1 MIVTRADVA
10 NIAAFARREFV
21 VRASTRTYLVTTLV
35 LVLAAALTGLAP
47 VAIGALNHDAT
58 EVAVYVGVADLRADP
73 VATLDALLN
82 PKSDRRRR
90 IGRKGNAFTV
100 TRSSDLA
107 AGRAQVTDGKLTAL
121 LDVERDA
128 AGQAVFTVYTKERD
142 TSSVAVIGRQAATS
156 IAIADRL
163 SRAGVS
169 QQEQAALFAAP
180 SVTIQS
186 PDSAASKP
194 SAGALA
200 QQEADAAIIFALELF
215 LLLAVV
221 LYGNWIA
228 QSVAEEKSSRM
239 MEIILAAATPF
250 QLLVGKVLGV
260 SAAAL
265 LQFGAVVATSVVALL
280 AEGQVATLVLG
291 DSAAIELPSG
301 LTPGILAAF
310 SVFFILG
317 FVLYAALFAAA
328 GSLVSRQEDVAQV
341 VQPMTLLVCGGYLV
355 AIYASIG
362 LLDSRAPWV
371 VALSWVPFLSPY
383 TMVSRLAS
391 GEAGPLDAVVAVVL
405 LAVTIVAAAWIASRI
420 YAAGVL
426 MYGQKPSV
434 RGMWR
439 VLREGH

>member
-1 MIVTRADVA
+1 MSITQGDIA
-10 NIAAFARREFV
+10 NIVAVARREFV

-47 VAIGALNHDAT
+47 VAIGALNRDAT
-58 EVAVYVGVADLRADP
+58 AVAVYVGAADLRADP

-82 PKSDRRRR
+82 PTRVGGSGSDA
-90 IGRKGNAFTV
+90 KENAFSV

-107 AGRAQVTDGKLTAL
+107 AGRAQVADGNLTAL

-128 AGQAVFTVYTKERD
+128 AGQTVFTVYTKERD
-142 TSSVAVIGRQAATS
+142 ASSVAVISRQAATS

-169 QQEQAALFAAP
+169 PEEQAALFAAP
-180 SVTIQS
+180 PVTIQS
-186 PDSAASKP
+186 PDPSENQQ

-200 QQEADAAIIFALELF
+200 QQEADAAVIFALELF

-250 QLLVGKVLGV
+250 QLLTGKLLGV

-265 LQFGAVVATSVVALL
+265 LQFAAVIATSVVALL
-280 AEGQVATLVLG
+280 TEGQVAALVLG
-291 DSAAIELPSG
+291 KSAAVELPSG
-301 LTPGILAAF
+301 LTFGILAAF
-310 SVFFILG
+310 SVFFVLG

-328 GSLVSRQEDVAQV
+328 GSLVSRQEDVTQV
-341 VQPMTLLVCGGYLV
+341 VQPMTLVVCGGYLV

-362 LLDSRAPWV
+362 LLDSHAPWV

-383 TMVSRLAS
+383 TMVSRIAS
-391 GEAGPLDAVVAVVL
+391 GEAGPLEAAVAVLL
-405 LAVTIVAAAWIASRI
+405 LATTIVAAAWVASRI

-426 MYGQKPSV
+426 MYGQRPSV
-434 RGMWR
+434 RGMWKA
-439 VLREGH
+439 LREGR

>member
-1 MIVTRADVA
+1 MSVTKADIA
-10 NIAAFARREFV
+10 NIAAVARREFV

-47 VAIGALNHDAT
+47 VAIGALNRDAT
-58 EVAVYVGVADLRADP
+58 KVAVYVGVTDLRADP

-82 PKSDRRRR
+82 PKSDGAR
-90 IGRKGNAFTV
+90 GSGTNGKAFTV

-107 AGRAQVTDGKLTAL
+107 AGRAQVSDGELTAL

-128 AGQAVFTVYTKERD
+128 DGQAVFTVYTKERD
-142 TSSVAVIGRQAATS
+142 TSSVAVISRQAATS

-169 QQEQAALFAAP
+169 AQEQAALFAAP
-180 SVTIQS
+180 TVTIQS
-186 PDSAASKP
+186 PDP
-194 SAGALA
+194 SGTQQSPGALA
-200 QQEADAAIIFALELF
+200 QQEADAAVIFALELF

-250 QLLVGKVLGV
+250 QLLAGKVLGV

-265 LQFGAVVATSVVALL
+265 LQFAAVIATSVAALF
-280 AEGQVATLVLG
+280 AEGQVAALVLG
-291 DSAAIELPSG
+291 ESAAVGLPSG
-301 LTPGILAAF
+301 LTPGILVAF
-310 SVFFILG
+310 SVFFVLG

-341 VQPMTLLVCGGYLV
+341 VQPMTLVVCGGYLV

-391 GEAGPLDAVVAVVL
+391 GEAGPLDAMVAVVL
-405 LAVTIVAAAWIASRI
+405 LALTIVAAAWIASRI

-434 RGMWR
+434 RGMWKA
-439 VLREGH
+439 LHEGR